1 MNTYP
6 AAPRACPICVP
17 QPDIPRPRNV
27 LMRCFGCGS
36 YHTNESRLCDIS
48 AVELAEF
55 AAHYVPSPLPVV
67 TA

>member
-1 MNTYP
+1 MNLTTL
-6 AAPRACPICVP
+6 PRACPICKPVP
-17 QPDIPRPRNV
+17 LVPRPRNV
-27 LMRCFGCGS
+27 LLWCFYCGF